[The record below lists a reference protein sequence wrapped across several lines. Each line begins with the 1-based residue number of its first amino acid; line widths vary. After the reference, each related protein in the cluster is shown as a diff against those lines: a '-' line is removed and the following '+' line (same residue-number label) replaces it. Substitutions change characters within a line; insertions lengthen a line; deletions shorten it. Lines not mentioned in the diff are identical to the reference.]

1 MRRIMVAWSA
11 SAVAALAFGSAVS
24 AGAAGTPGRISTIAG
39 GVGGPG
45 PARSVSFQ
53 TCASSSDRGGC
64 GLSFA
69 GGNLYFTDLGPLDGD
84 GLVRQVSLK
93 TGALS
98 SPAGDG
104 QAGDGGDGGP
114 AAQAQFLRMQD
125 VGTDGAGNLL
135 VTDGTR
141 VRVVAAKTGS
151 FYGQSMT
158 THHVYT
164 VAGGGTG
171 TNDGQPAT
179 HVKLSPLG
187 AVVDRAGNIVI
198 WDISKVR
205 VVARTTGTFYGQ
217 AMTGGDIY
225 TIAGGGHNRLSGVPA
240 LKAEVFPL
248 GVAVDG
254 SGNLVLA
261 ADDSVRVVAVRSGRF
276 YGQAMKAGDIYTIA
290 GGGHRLADR
299 GPARSSLVNP
309 EGVALDRTGN
319 VIVADGFDRRIR
331 VVAVRAGRFYGQAM
345 KAGDIYTVAGGGANN
360 KKNRKSGIVAT
371 KAWLLP
377 TRAVAVDSAG
387 NIALIGDSSTTVQ
400 LVPSRSGTYYGVHA
414 QAGHIYAIAGNGLKW
429 TAGEGGLATRA
440 QIVPVGGA
448 VTADDGNLAMSVSS
462 LDSGTFDP
470 FVELVANR
478 SGEFFGQPMTAGHL
492 YRIAGNGQGTFAGN
506 GALATKS
513 GFAFILSMTGDRHGN
528 LLISDDIGGHVLV
541 IAEHSGRFYGRS
553 MLAGHIY
560 SIAGTGRSGDSG
572 NGGPAVAA
580 KVGSG
585 SLGVDRDGNV
595 LLRQTF
601 LLRVIAERTG
611 TFYGLHMK
619 AGDIY
624 LISSKTEGTGG
635 DGGPAG
641 SAQFEVD
648 GGLTVDGTS
657 GVILADAFRLRMVAT
672 ATGTFFGVHMIAGNV
687 YTIAGTGNKGVSAD
701 GGPALSSDLSAE
713 FPVVDSA
720 GNLVFRD
727 YVAKL
732 VRVVA
737 GSTGTFYGISMT
749 ADHLYSIAVGGGGS
763 RSGGLGDGGP
773 SLDATFGDLGRLAA
787 DSAGVAVSDDL
798 RIRQIGGP

>member
-1 MRRIMVAWSA
+1 MLAGTA
-11 SAVAALAFGSAVS
+11 SALVALAFASALPAVG
-24 AGAAGTPGRISTIAG
+24 AGIPGRISTIAG

-53 TCASSSDRGGC
+53 TCATSSNRGGC

-93 TGALS
+93 TGALT

-104 QAGDGGDGGP
+104 QTGDGGDSGL
-114 AAQAQFLRMQD
+114 ATRAQFSRIQD
-125 VGTDGAGNLL
+125 VSSDSAGNLL
-135 VTDGTR
+135 VTDGAR

-158 THHVYT
+158 AHHVYT

-187 AVVDRAGNIVI
+187 AVVDRSGNIVI
-198 WDISKVR
+198 WDRLTVR
-205 VVARTTGTFYGQ
+205 VVARTTGTLYGQ
-217 AMTGGDIY
+217 AMTAGDIY
-225 TIAGGGHNRLSGVPA
+225 TVAGPGHSRLDGVSA
-240 LKAEVFPL
+240 LKAEIFPL

-261 ADDSVRVVAVRSGRF
+261 GDYAVRVVAVRSGRF

-290 GGGHRLADR
+290 GGGHRVADG
-299 GPARSSLVNP
+299 GPATNSLANP

-319 VIVADGFDRRIR
+319 VIVADGGDRRVR

-345 KAGDIYTVAGGGANN
+345 KAGDIYTVTGGGANN
-360 KKNRKSGIVAT
+360 ENNSKNGVVAT

-377 TRAVAVDSAG
+377 PRAVAVDSAG

-400 LVPSRSGTYYGVHA
+400 LVPSRTGTYYGVHA

-429 TAGEGGLATRA
+429 TAGEGGLATKA
-440 QIVPVGGA
+440 QILPVGGA
-448 VTADDGNLAMSVSS
+448 VASDDGNLAMSVSTP
-462 LDSGTFDP
+462 DSGTFDP
-470 FVELVANR
+470 VIELLANR
-478 SGEFFGQPMTAGHL
+478 SGQFFGQKMTAGHL
-492 YRIAGNGQGTFAGN
+492 YRIAGNGQGRFAGN
-506 GALATKS
+506 RALATKS
-513 GFAFILSMTGDRHGN
+513 GFAFIMSMTSDRQGN
-528 LLISDDIGGHVLV
+528 LLISDDVGDRVLV
-541 IAEHSGRFYGRS
+541 VAEHSGQFYGRS

-560 SIAGTGRSGDSG
+560 SIAGTGRGGDSG
-572 NGGPAVAA
+572 NGGPAVKA
-580 KVGSG
+580 KIGSG
-585 SLGVDRDGNV
+585 SLGVDQNGNV
-595 LLRQTF
+595 LLRQSF
-601 LLRVIAERTG
+601 LLRVVAERTG
-611 TFYGLHMK
+611 TFYGIGMK
-619 AGDIY
+619 AGNIY
-624 LISSKTEGTGG
+624 LVSSATEGTGG
-635 DGGPAG
+635 DGGPVG

-648 GGLTVDGTS
+648 GGLTVDGPS
-657 GVILADAFRLRMVAT
+657 GVILADGFRLRMVAT
-672 ATGTFFGVHMIAGNV
+672 ATGTFFGVHMTAGNV

-701 GGPALSSDLSAE
+701 GGPALGSDLSAE
-713 FPVVDSA
+713 FPVLDSA

-737 GSTGTFYGISMT
+737 GSTGTFYGFSMT
-749 ADHLYSIAVGGGGS
+749 AGHLYSIAVGGSSGS
-763 RSGGLGDGGP
+763 GPLGDGGP
-773 SLDATFGDLGRLAA
+773 SLDATFGDLGQLAA

-798 RIRQIGGP
+798 RIRQIAGP